1 MSSRKD
7 LLSSTRRNMA
17 IAMVATVALTLS
29 EPPLAFA
36 RDPAQAAKQSV
47 AASMPGHA
55 TDFSARR
62 RYRRYYR
69 GNPAA
74 GLAVMGA
81 MIGTIGAI
89 AAANRYDGYYYYG
102 PGYYAGPGY
111 YGPPAYYAPY
121 PYYYGPRV
129 YYYPW

>member
-1 MSSRKD
+1 MFSRKER
-7 LLSSTRRNMA
+7 LSSTRRPLTIA
-17 IAMVATVALTLS
+17 IVATMALTVF
-29 EPPLAFA
+29 EPPVAFA
-36 RDPAQAAKQSV
+36 RDSGQAAKQSIAV
-47 AASMPGHA
+47 SARSDA

-62 RYRRYYR
+62 RYRRYYYR
-69 GNPAA
+69 SNPAA

-102 PGYYAGPGY
+102 PGYY
-111 YGPPAYYAPY
+111 YGPPVYYAPY
-121 PYYYGPRV
+121 PYYYGPRAYP